1 MQINKRTVH
10 RAMEVMGLRS
20 SIRAGTELR
29 ALATHT
35 ESMKKFVAGI
45 QSSGLHAT
53 RSPSATRRSA
63 TTAPS
68 EPRDD
73 A

>member
-20 SIRAGTELR
+20 SIRAGTELS

-35 ESMKKFVAGI
+35 ESMKKFVSGI
-45 QSSGLHAT
+45 QSSGLRAALT
-53 RSPSATRRSA
+53 ERDTPFGDYRT
-63 TTAPS
+63 S

-73 A
+73 D